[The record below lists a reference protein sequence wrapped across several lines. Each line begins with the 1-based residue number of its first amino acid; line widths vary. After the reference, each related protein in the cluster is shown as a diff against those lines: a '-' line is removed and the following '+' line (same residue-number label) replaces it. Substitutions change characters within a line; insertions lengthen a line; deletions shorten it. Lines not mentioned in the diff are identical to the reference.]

1 MKKRK
6 NKLIII
12 LIIVF
17 ALIFLAVA
25 GYIVFRIINSAAA
38 DQEYDEIASSYASD
52 ISRTEPST
60 EKKQQTTT
68 AKTSDEPESS
78 DTTSTVKNPVK
89 VPELEEKNEDIYAW
103 INIPNTNVNYPVA
116 QSGADDNFYLDHD
129 IHKNYS
135 FPGTIYSQSCNKK
148 DFSDRVTVLY
158 GHNMLDGSM
167 FATLHN
173 FSDPDF
179 FEDNKYIYIFTEN
192 RKLTYEVVS
201 AFIYDDRH
209 IMNSFNFTDD
219 AVYAQWQKEVLNP
232 RSVSSNVRK
241 DVKLNKDDKML
252 VLSTCLNGG
261 GDGRYLVQGVLV
273 NNEQTG

>member
-1 MKKRK
+1 MKNK
-6 NKLIII
+6 NKLIIA
-12 LIIVF
+12 LIVVF

-25 GYIVFRIINSAAA
+25 GYIVFRIINSVAA
-38 DQEYDEIASSYASD
+38 DNEYNELASSYASD
-52 ISRTEPST
+52 INIVSGTDD
-60 EKKQQTTT
+60 QQATT
-68 AKTSDEPESS
+68 AESRDKPESNIAP
-78 DTTSTVKNPVK
+78 TVKNPVN
-89 VPELEEKNEDIYAW
+89 VPELEEENKDIYAW

-116 QSGADDNFYLDHD
+116 QSDADDNFYLDHD

-179 FEDNKYIYIFTEN
+179 FANNKYMYIYTEN

-201 AFIYDDRH
+201 AYIYDDRH
-209 IMNSFNFTDD
+209 IMNSFNFNDD
-219 AVYAQWQKEVLNP
+219 KVYAEWQQEALNP

-241 DVKLNKDDKML
+241 DVKLTTDDKML

-261 GDGRYLVQGVLV
+261 GDGRYLVQGVLIKD
-273 NNEQTG
+273 EQAG

>member
-1 MKKRK
+1 MKNNK
-6 NKLIII
+6 NKLIIA
-12 LIIVF
+12 LIVVF
-17 ALIFLAVA
+17 ALIFLSIA

-38 DQEYDEIASSYASD
+38 DKEYDELASSYASD
-52 ISRTEPST
+52 ISNDVGSAPPYPGSSQDGSADKSESEPT
-60 EKKQQTTT
+60 
-68 AKTSDEPESS
+68 P
-78 DTTSTVKNPVK
+78 TVKNPVN
-89 VPELEEKNEDIYAW
+89 VPELEENNPDIYAW

-116 QSGADDNFYLDHD
+116 QSDADDNFYLDHD
-129 IHKNYS
+129 INKSYS
-135 FPGTIYSQSCNKK
+135 FPGTIYSQSCNKR

-173 FSDPDF
+173 FSDSDF
-179 FEDNKYIYIFTEN
+179 FEQNKYIYIYTEN
-192 RKLTYEVVS
+192 KKLTYLVVS
-201 AFIYDDRH
+201 AYVYDDRH

-219 AVYAQWQKEVLNP
+219 EVYAQWQQDALNP

-241 DVKLNKDDKML
+241 DVKLTKDDKML

-273 NNEQTG
+273 KDEPAG

>member
-1 MKKRK
+1 MKKK
-6 NKLIII
+6 NKVIIA

-38 DQEYDEIASSYASD
+38 DKEYNELASSYASD
-52 ISRTEPST
+52 INTVSGTDD
-60 EKKQQTTT
+60 QQATT
-68 AKTSDEPESS
+68 AESRDKPESNIAP
-78 DTTSTVKNPVK
+78 TVKNPVN
-89 VPELEEKNEDIYAW
+89 VPELEEENKDIYAW

-179 FEDNKYIYIFTEN
+179 FDDNKYIYIFTEN

-219 AVYAQWQKEVLNP
+219 AVYAQWQKEALNP

-241 DVKLNKDDKML
+241 DIKLNKDDKML

-273 NNEQTG
+273 KNEQTG